1 MLHPFWGNTAKIIR
15 YIALWMVYAMLQ
27 IYAVY
32 SLVSIPLWIIVLD
45 GFVHAVLYGV
55 LGVLLWSVIRYGNFS
70 ILNNYQRIVNF
81 IALGVLTV
89 LVWLGVG
96 YGVIYLISDNA
107 YSNELIQLLPV
118 RGLIAILIYLL
129 IIQQFR
135 YTNDESK
142 AESDRDEFI
151 SHPEDAKQEK
161 ETDIEIIERIAV
173 KSGSK
178 IHVVLVPEIVYL
190 QADGDYVQI
199 ITANGKYLK
208 EQTMKYFEEHL
219 PDNQFVRVH
228 RSAIVN
234 VEMISRI
241 ELYEKQSQ
249 ILTLKNGHQLKT
261 STAGYKAL
269 RGVLNL

>member
-1 MLHPFWGNTAKIIR
+1 MLQPFLGNTAKIIR
-15 YIALWMVYAMLQ
+15 YIALWMVYAILQ

-32 SLVSIPLWIIVLD
+32 SLVAISFWIIVLD

-55 LGVLLWSVIRYGNFS
+55 LGILLWSVIRYGNYS
-70 ILNNYQRIVNF
+70 ILNNYQRLINF
-81 IALGVLTV
+81 IALGVLVV
-89 LVWLGVG
+89 LLWLGIG
-96 YGVIYLISDNA
+96 YGVIYLIYGDL
-107 YSNELIQLLPV
+107 YSNALFQLLPV
-118 RGLIAILIYLL
+118 RGLIGVLIYLL
-129 IIQQFR
+129 IIQQFT
-135 YTNDESK
+135 YSNNEIKTEDEHEEILSL
-142 AESDRDEFI
+142 
-151 SHPEDAKQEK
+151 PEETKPEK
-161 ETDIEIIERIAV
+161 EAGVEIIERIAV

-199 ITANGKYLK
+199 ITSTGKYLK
-208 EQTMKYFEEHL
+208 EQTMKYFEGHL